1 MKIIVDLFVV
11 IYSVNKKS
19 IIGFCMDI
27 QRYFCLFSE
36 FLLRN
41 KRGYSCCIV
50 ATMYILIEVTGQYSY
65 AASPFDVD
73 IGRGFAR
80 MFKPNYFNSQTFQD
94 NCSGKMNSASAGTF
108 RYPYIA
114 FNNNIP
120 AVAIPA
126 LEQHFI
132 SMGYNP
138 IGQNATFKVDG
149 KLIASC
155 DINVNRLSQYSNSNM
170 DFYECTAQCNLKD
183 YENNFSVYG
192 GQSTAYGSDR
202 RNLQAKAVFLA
213 FRNLGR
219 NSQPPQTYPV
229 SIDGFDNGVRTNR
242 QTDYAEAVLDAKKQ
256 AIERAGVRMDI
267 GRKTG
272 RTYRHRNG
280 QDSLDKY
287 SINNIESY
295 ASGVLVPG
303 CRIEDHGYGR
313 DGSYKV
319 TLRGEVFQDPVTAI
333 KNHTDNVDMQSIHRG
348 HFSSQPSYGQYAPAP
363 RERNLAPGSRSGNG
377 ISRTNTTPRRSMMLD
392 ELLQNPGIQDAL
404 ERNAANSITTVMGLQ
419 GDITIQLIRSF
430 RNSSGKNCKSA
441 RATFSSTSM
450 VRNFT
455 ACRDPYTATWN
466 LNHKF

>member
-1 MKIIVDLFVV
+1 M
-11 IYSVNKKS
+11 N
-19 IIGFCMDI
+19 I
-27 QRYFCLFSE
+27 QRYLRRSKQYLFS
-36 FLLRN
+36 N
-41 KRGYSCCIV
+41 KKHERQYSCCIV
-50 ATMYILIEVTGQYSY
+50 VLMFILIGVTEELSH
-65 AASPFDVD
+65 ATSPFNVD
-73 IGRGFAR
+73 IGGSFAR
-80 MFKPNYFNSQTFQD
+80 GIMPKKFNYHNFQD
-94 NCSGKMNSASAGTF
+94 ECSGKMNSASAGTF

-120 AVAIPA
+120 PAAIPA
-126 LEQHFI
+126 LEQQFT

-138 IGQNATFKVDG
+138 IGQNTTFKVNG

-155 DINVNRLSQYSNSNM
+155 DIDVNRLSRYSNSNM

-183 YENNFSVYG
+183 YENNFSVYD

-202 RNLQAKAVFLA
+202 RSLRSKAVLLA

-229 SIDGFDNGVRTNR
+229 SIDGFDNGIRTNR

-256 AIERAGVRMDI
+256 AIERAGVKMDI

-272 RTYRHRNG
+272 RTYRHKNG

-295 ASGVLVPG
+295 ASGVLAPG
-303 CRIEDHGYGR
+303 YRIEDHGYGR

-348 HFSSQPSYGQYAPAP
+348 HFSSQPSYGQYAPEP

-377 ISRTNTTPRRSMMLD
+377 IPRTNTTPRRSMMLD
-392 ELLQNPGIQDAL
+392 ELLLNPGIQDVL
-404 ERNAANSITTVMGLQ
+404 EKNSANSKTTVMGLQ
-419 GDITIQLIRSF
+419 GDITIQITRSF

-455 ACRDPYTATWN
+455 ACRDPYAGTWDFN
-466 LNHKF
+466 RQF